1 LEEKMKRFTL
11 VVSLLV
17 LLTLSLSVVTQAQV
31 IRRSG
36 SGLSTGWEGPS
47 FCPTDSAHSWLGS
60 LAHPWYG
67 GFTEYIYDP
76 TGTHYIRFGS
86 TGLSFSTIPTMTLTA
101 GTITTA
107 TITTGNITTANV
119 TKGTTLFEEGGAITM
134 NVVNR
139 HSDSLA
145 YGDVVDWDTTR
156 TTICDTTGVPNA
168 TKNFGLADTGC
179 FGGTPATGNFDTNNR
194 PCSSPWLKIK
204 GITSAHDTMWFMGKD
219 STGAFLRDTIIIL
232 DAEDAV
238 YMGTRRF
245 WEYDSI
251 RVLGAMT
258 GDSLRIRY
266 VLEKGV
272 ILSSGTANNRTC
284 GVVLGRW
291 TSASPCAVTKAGIR
305 QQLRIVIEGPC
316 VAKCNGAT
324 TPFVSGTN
332 LESSVAG
339 RLLPDGTLA
348 VGLCSATALQG
359 CAADGQLCR
368 VRFHRQ

>member
-1 LEEKMKRFTL
+1 MKRYAL
-11 VVSLLV
+11 VVLLGC
-17 LLTLSLSVVTQAQV
+17 LLTLSLSVMTQAQV

-36 SGLSTGWEGPS
+36 SGLSTGWEGPA

-76 TGTHYIRFGS
+76 TGTYYIHLS
-86 TGLSFSTIPTMTLTA
+86 SSGLSFSTIPAMTLTA

-107 TITTGNITTANV
+107 TITTGNITTGNI

-134 NVVNR
+134 TVVNR

-145 YGDVVDWDTTR
+145 YGDVVDWDTTQ
-156 TTICDTTGVPNA
+156 TTVKDTTGVPSA
-168 TKNFGLADTGC
+168 SKYFGMSDTGC
-179 FGGTPATGNFDTNNR
+179 FGGTPATGNFDR
-194 PCSSPWLKIK
+194 PCFECRVLER
-204 GITSAHDTMWFMGKD
+204 GTVSAADTFFFMGKD
-219 STGAFLRDTIIIL
+219 SAGNFIKDFVIVAQ
-232 DAEDAV
+232 ASHPV
-238 YMGTRRF
+238 GMGQKRF
-245 WEYDSI
+245 WELDS
-251 RVLGAMT
+251 VSCLGACT

-305 QQLRIVIEGPC
+305 QQLRIVVEGPC

-332 LESSVAG
+332 LESSAAG
-339 RLLPDGTLA
+339 RLAADGTLA

>member
-1 LEEKMKRFTL
+1 
-11 VVSLLV
+11 
-17 LLTLSLSVVTQAQV
+17 
-31 IRRSG
+31 
-36 SGLSTGWEGPS
+36 
-47 FCPTDSAHSWLGS
+47 
-60 LAHPWYG
+60 
-67 GFTEYIYDP
+67 
-76 TGTHYIRFGS
+76 
-86 TGLSFSTIPTMTLTA
+86 MTLTA

-145 YGDVVDWDTTR
+145 YGDVVDWDTTQ
-156 TTICDTTGVPNA
+156 TTIKDTTGVPSA
-168 TKNFGLADTGC
+168 SKYFGMSDTGA
-179 FGGTPATGNFDTNNR
+179 FGGASTVGNYNTNNR
-194 PCSSPWLKIK
+194 PCFACRVLERGTVTAP
-204 GITSAHDTMWFMGKD
+204 DTFFFMGKD
-219 STGAFLRDTIIIL
+219 SAGNFIKDSVIVLNGSHPVGMGQKRIWEL
-232 DAEDAV
+232 DSV
-238 YMGTRRF
+238 
-245 WEYDSI
+245 SC
-251 RVLGAMT
+251 LGACT

-291 TSASPCAVTKAGIR
+291 TSSSPCAVTKAGIR

-316 VAKCNGAT
+316 IAKCNGAT

-332 LESSVAG
+332 LESSAAG
-339 RLLPDGTLA
+339 VLAADGTLA

-359 CAADGQLCR
+359 CAADGQLVR
-368 VRFHRQ
+368 IRFHRQ